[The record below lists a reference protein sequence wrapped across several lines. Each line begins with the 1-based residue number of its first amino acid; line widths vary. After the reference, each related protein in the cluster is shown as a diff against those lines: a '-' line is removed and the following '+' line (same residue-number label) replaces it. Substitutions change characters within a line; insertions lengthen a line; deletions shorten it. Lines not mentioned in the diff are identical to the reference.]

1 MKKEL
6 KNSKNSKVKN
16 YIDNLLRR
24 NKDFKIMKTVVINS
38 KSMKNQIKREVSKKK
53 NKRNNSIVM
62 ERPELKTFIKKR
74 KKNINNPNDSFVE
87 ENLSIET

>member
-1 MKKEL
+1 
-6 KNSKNSKVKN
+6 
-16 YIDNLLRR
+16 
-24 NKDFKIMKTVVINS
+24 
-38 KSMKNQIKREVSKKK
+38 
-53 NKRNNSIVM
+53 M